1 MDLEIVLSQFWA
13 QEEVREGRDYL
24 LKLHSLKN
32 QKQFDLVN
40 KFSKAYTSNNMKI
53 VSSII
58 TTSLDKNTDEPC
70 IFIGF
75 KIVKKIA
82 KASVRN
88 KIRRRIKAIIRTIIK
103 SEGYVHANQAFIIIP
118 RTGILQK
125 KYSDLEMEI
134 GSAFKFLNKKIIDLN
149 K

>member
-1 MDLEIVLSQFWA
+1 
-13 QEEVREGRDYL
+13 
-24 LKLHSLKN
+24 
-32 QKQFDLVN
+32 
-40 KFSKAYTSNNMKI
+40 MKI